1 MAAAKNFIFYFEK
14 IWKIVTKTTATL
26 SGGRGNKKNSFENP
40 HTSESEILGE
50 IRSENATTK
59 RE

>member
-26 SGGRGNKKNSFENP
+26 SFSSGMSP
-40 HTSESEILGE
+40 
-50 IRSENATTK
+50 
-59 RE
+59 